1 MAVYKCRYCG
11 EIIENKADL
20 CVHKV
25 NNVNRKFH
33 ISKNCYNMFC
43 LQEEEKREIE
53 RKKQEEYK
61 KWSKLYDYVRY
72 DILDYENNMKLPPYA
87 TQKLHD
93 LKNNGSRK
101 KGAVLNSGYPC
112 EVILTTF
119 KLKKWD
125 IKEGIIKKGIKEES
139 QKINY
144 IVAVIRNSINDVYI
158 RYLNKEKVKEEAA
171 RIEVV
176 IQKPNRDIKYVKKS
190 EIDKKNDL
198 FEDMW

>member
-125 IKEGIIKKGIKEES
+125 IKEGIIKKGIKEE
-139 QKINY
+139 
-144 IVAVIRNSINDVYI
+144 
-158 RYLNKEKVKEEAA
+158 AA
-171 RIEVV
+171 RIEV
-176 IQKPNRDIKYVKKS
+176 IIPKSNRDIKYVKKS
-190 EIDKKNDL
+190 EINKKNDL